1 MAPNSFVVLD
11 ICLATLGLVLLRKLW
26 LSRRQK
32 YRLPPGPS
40 GFPLL
45 GNVLDMP
52 SEQEWLTFA
61 QWGEAYGDICSVT
74 VLGQTIV
81 VLNSLKAAV
90 DILDKKSSIYSDRPI
105 LQMGGELVGWK
116 NTLALLPYGDRF
128 RRYRKIFHRLIGS
141 PATMRQY
148 HPALELETQR
158 FLQRVLRTPSN
169 VQDHIRKTAGAIILR
184 ISHGYEVNDAHDPF
198 VHLADLAT
206 EQFSLATSPGQF
218 LVDVFPPLR
227 HIPNWFPGARFKR
240 TAKEW
245 ASTLTEMVEQPH
257 NYVKQQIAAGTAMP
271 SFSSSLLQNKSL
283 TEEEEFDLK
292 WSTASLYSGASDTTV
307 SAIYS
312 FYLAMTLHPEVLK
325 KAQTE
330 IDTVIGNDRL
340 PGIEDRGQL
349 PYIDALVKEVFRW
362 NSVVPLGVP
371 HRSVQ
376 DDVHEGYFIPKGSL
390 IIPNI
395 WKMTHDSGNYPNPME
410 FNPERFLPVDG
421 QPKQPDPRHQCF
433 GFGRR

>member
-61 QWGEAYGDICSVT
+61 QWGEAYGLCSITIFFQLTHIPIPVGDICSVT

-292 WSTASLYSGASDTTV
+292 WSTASLYSGKLEPALS
-307 SAIYS
+307 SRS
-312 FYLAMTLHPEVLK
+312 KHP
-325 KAQTE
+325 
-330 IDTVIGNDRL
+330 
-340 PGIEDRGQL
+340 
-349 PYIDALVKEVFRW
+349 
-362 NSVVPLGVP
+362 
-371 HRSVQ
+371 
-376 DDVHEGYFIPKGSL
+376 
-390 IIPNI
+390 
-395 WKMTHDSGNYPNPME
+395 
-410 FNPERFLPVDG
+410 
-421 QPKQPDPRHQCF
+421 
-433 GFGRR
+433 